1 MRERELTPWL
11 ALIFQ
16 RPWRLVLGGVLI
28 LTTLASGIGLLALSG
43 WFITDTAIVGILL
56 AAGTQVAVNLYVP
69 GGGIRFF
76 AVSRT
81 VARYLERVYN
91 HDTVLR
97 LLTDI
102 RMALFRKLAGANRTG
117 QSKLAGAQ
125 WLSRLTSDVD
135 ALDTI
140 YLRVIAPTALAG
152 VITLLVTLLAWI
164 LFSGTVALGL
174 LVVTALAF
182 VFATVA
188 VYVRTR
194 KPSYRQADRQE
205 ELRTAVVEHIEG
217 FAELRAAGRTGRH
230 GAWLLRQ
237 AHEMNSEQVEVDSKV
252 GWHQALSHLL
262 INLCAMFA
270 LWAGYGLFEAGAIS
284 GPVLVLLPIAILGLA
299 EVYSML
305 PEAFGKLGSTVS
317 SAARLNRDAT
327 PASEDGKAEIPAPA
341 DGLALVARDIAVR
354 HEGFAPVLTHFDLT
368 LSCGERVGIL
378 GRSGSGKSSLA
389 DTLSGLLPPYR
400 GQLARQP
407 CVYLTQKTVLFDDT
421 LRANLLLGNPAASDG
436 ELWQIL
442 ELVELGDRFAREPE
456 QLDTWLGNTGSRLSG
471 GEARRVALARVLLN
485 PAPLVILDEPFTGL
499 DADTRSRI
507 SKRLECWLEGK
518 TVISLAHGSE
528 ALPATDRVL
537 HLE

>member
-1 MRERELTPWL
+1 MRELLPWL

-28 LTTLASGIGLLALSG
+28 LATLASGIGLLALSG

-102 RMALFRKLAGANRTG
+102 RVALFRRLAGANRTG
-117 QSKLAGAQ
+117 QSKLSGAQ

-140 YLRVIAPTALAG
+140 YLRVIAPAALAA
-152 VITLLVTLLAWI
+152 VITLLVALLAWV
-164 LFSGTVALGL
+164 LFSGAVALGL
-174 LVVTALAF
+174 LAITTIAF
-182 VFATVA
+182 VFSTIA

-194 KPSYRQADRQE
+194 EPSYRQADRQE

-237 AHEMNSEQVEVDSKV
+237 AHQMNSEQVEVDSKV

-262 INLCAMFA
+262 INLCAVFA
-270 LWAGYGLFEAGAIS
+270 LWAGYGLFETGAIS

-299 EVYSML
+299 EVYAML
-305 PEAFGKLGSTVS
+305 PDAFGKLGSTVS
-317 SAARLNRDAT
+317 SAARLNRDSA
-327 PASEDGKAEIPAPA
+327 PVSEARKRGLAEPTG
-341 DGLALVARDIAVR
+341 DLALVASGITIR
-354 HEGFAPVLTHFDLT
+354 HEGFAPILTHFDFN
-368 LSCGERVGIL
+368 LSRGERVGIL

-389 DTLSGLLPPYR
+389 DTLAGLLPPAR
-400 GQLARQP
+400 GEIARQP
-407 CVYLTQKTVLFDDT
+407 CAYLTQQTTLFTDT
-421 LRANLLLGNPAASDG
+421 LRANLVLGHPAATDA
-436 ELWQIL
+436 ELWRVL
-442 ELVELGDRFAREPE
+442 ELVELGDRFAREKD

-471 GEARRVALARVLLN
+471 GEARRVALARVLLS
-485 PAPLVILDEPFTGL
+485 PKPLVILDEPFTGL
-499 DADTRSRI
+499 DADTRARL
-507 SKRLECWLEGK
+507 SKRLERWLEGK
-518 TVISLAHGSE
+518 SVISLAHGPD
-528 ALPATDRVL
+528 ALPATDRVI